1 MNSVKE
7 ISKNIKAAKK
17 QINDSKKYEKIINV
31 PKIEKIKLSIRIYTI
46 TFLKYNRT
54 CHKFC

>member
-1 MNSVKE
+1 LNSVKE

-31 PKIEKIKLSIRIYTI
+31 PKIEKIKLSIRIYII